1 MEYRAERTCIMYQ
14 RKNGTWCDTLPRE
27 GKPPK
32 FFYGKTP
39 AEVKK
44 KMAEWDAT
52 MEEGILFREA
62 ADMWLAGQESKVR
75 EATYQNYAAP
85 FRRVVEEF
93 GDLRVTQITPNMVQ
107 SYINR
112 VAAKGYTRS
121 RVALYLGIIAGA
133 FRVAITMEDAV
144 LQYNPC
150 SSVLIPK
157 SCKNHVRDLPPRDA
171 IDAIKRHVDDEFGL
185 FPYLLIYSG
194 LRKGEALALTDK
206 DISKDCITV
215 NKAVKHIG
223 SRTTV
228 GEPKSAAGY
237 RDVVLLKPLA
247 DALPKKWKGYLFST
261 DGGENPLSPSEF
273 HRLWDQYCLGA
284 GLAHL
289 ETDTRTKHRG
299 DKLVEFHAQKV
310 VHHICPHQLRHE
322 FATICFDAGLDP
334 LDTADMMGHASE
346 EVTRQIYTHIKNSRR
361 KSTYNKLQEY
371 VGKSY

>member
-1 MEYRAERTCIMYQ
+1 MYQ

-39 AEVKK
+39 AEVKR
-44 KMAEWDAT
+44 KMAEWDET
-52 MEEGILFREA
+52 QEQGILFKEA
-62 ADMWLAGQESKVR
+62 AEMWLMSQESKVR
-75 EATYQNYAAP
+75 AATYHNYAAP
-85 FRRVVEEF
+85 YKRLVEEF
-93 GDLRVTQITPNMVQ
+93 GDLRVTQISPNMVQ
-107 SYINR
+107 AYINR
-112 VAAKGYTRS
+112 VADKGYSRS
-121 RVALYLGIIAGA
+121 RVALYLGIMTGA
-133 FRVAITMEDAV
+133 FRSAITMEDAA

-150 SSVLIPK
+150 SNVLIPK
-157 SCKNHVRDLPPRDA
+157 SCKNRVRDLPPREA
-171 IDAIKRHVDDEFGL
+171 IEIIKRNVDKEFGL

-194 LRKGEALALTDK
+194 LRRGEALALTDK

-215 NKAVKHIG
+215 NKAVKYIG
-223 SRTTV
+223 SRTVV

-237 RDVVLLKPLA
+237 RDVVLLEPLA
-247 DALPKKWKGYLFST
+247 KALPKRWKGYLFSV
-261 DGGENPLSPSEF
+261 DGGENPLSPAIF
-273 HRLWDQYCLGA
+273 RRLWDDYCLEV

-289 ETDTRTKHRG
+289 ETDTRTKHKG
-299 DKLVEFHAQKV
+299 DELAEFHAQKV

-361 KSTYNKLQEY
+361 KATYNRLQEF